1 MSRGS
6 FAVAEKLP
14 VAKIAIIRR
23 PIAPA
28 FAHDDEAFAKI
39 DELLDLEPP
48 TRRSHDLTR
57 ELAAASARMEDA
69 FEEEKPTLMVTA
81 HENLRLLA
89 AAFGEA
95 EKNTDDEV
103 TLDAPSPLIAL
114 ANGPRVASFVG
125 DAAPPRSGVQL
136 KKPDS
141 QTLLVAGI
149 WAAAVSAMGVLAF
162 FLTGA

>member
-23 PIAPA
+23 PIAPP
-28 FAHDDEAFAKI
+28 FARDDEAFAKI

-57 ELAAASARMEDA
+57 ELAAASARMD
-69 FEEEKPTLMVTA
+69 EEEKPTLMVA
-81 HENLRLLA
+81 PHENLRLLA

-95 EKNTDDEV
+95 EKNTDDEI
-103 TLDAPSPLIAL
+103 TLDEPSPLTAL
-114 ANGPRVASFVG
+114 LNGPRVAAFG
-125 DAAPPRSGVQL
+125 DAAPPRSGIQL

-149 WAAAVSAMGVLAF
+149 WAAAVSAMGLLAF